1 MDGENEPFL
10 AWHVSDRELVDGQDD
25 WRNKITRI
33 EMGRKMLGI
42 GSAYSVKVK
51 GEQLENQK
59 KKHMAKQDAWPA
71 AAAPIRTVTRSK
83 SN

>member
-1 MDGENEPFL
+1 
-10 AWHVSDRELVDGQDD
+10 VSDRELMDGQDD
-25 WRNKITRI
+25 WRKKITRI

-42 GSAYSVKVK
+42 GCAYVKAK

-71 AAAPIRTVTRSK
+71 AAASIKTVTRSK